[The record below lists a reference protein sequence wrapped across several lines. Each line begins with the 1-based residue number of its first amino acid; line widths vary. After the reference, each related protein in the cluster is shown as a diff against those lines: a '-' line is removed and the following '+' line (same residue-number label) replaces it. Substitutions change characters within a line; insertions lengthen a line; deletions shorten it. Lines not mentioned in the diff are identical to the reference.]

1 MTKKLHLFLTMLL
14 CAVFG
19 MVQAQEVTL
28 DFTTNDDWGFPV
40 GSANKATDAAS
51 FTNADG
57 YTVTAQAP
65 DGYYFNTQGYLMLGK
80 EGASLTLP
88 KFDFKVSRIDV
99 VGNGA
104 ASGSTVQNIFVGE
117 TAVSSETV
125 GAKGTNEYDIDEA
138 HRAVGTIYTLKVLS
152 AHNTQITKIIVYKEG
167 TPAKSNPNL
176 AFSSS
181 SATATL
187 GKDFTEPTLTNEGNG
202 AVTYTSDN
210 TDVATV
216 NASTGDVTLVAVGT
230 AKITATS
237 AETATYYAG
246 SASYTLTVV
255 EAQQPQEIVDGTF
268 DFTGVTD
275 YGTGLEPSTYPDNDY
290 ILEDNT
296 WTAGNVTL
304 VSSGKYR
311 WWYNANGNT
320 LRFYSNKDDND
331 VQTSRMTISVPS
343 GYEITEIKVSGG
355 QQFTSDDGLYT
366 SSNGTWAG
374 NAQSVVLR
382 YAANSGNVAVKT
394 VKVTYSKGGENPPPE
409 TTYNSIAE
417 IKQLEAGASGKLK
430 FNNVQVLYANGK
442 DLYAKDNTGAINF
455 YFEKTD
461 AFNYTAG
468 QKLNGTA
475 TVTYDVYNE
484 MPEII
489 KVEDASITATNGT
502 ATPVQIAL
510 SANLPDYICQ
520 LVKLTGK
527 FKVEKDGTRTNY
539 YLTDGTNSIQIYNKW
554 HLTDFDLAQVV
565 DGSQGTATGIV
576 VTYKS
581 GENIY
586 YEIALTALEYQ
597 SAGLID
603 PQLAFSAEEITAT
616 LGEDFTEPTLS
627 AAQDFDFGNLKYS
640 SSNKN
645 VATVDEG
652 TGEVTLVA
660 AGTTTITAKSEA
672 YDEFLAGSAFYKLTV
687 VKPEAQPGT
696 DKFVLVSDASTLA
709 AGDVI
714 ILVGTHTVDEA
725 DKYWS
730 MSDQSGNWRSVE
742 EVTLE
747 SDGSIIP
754 NSYVQQITL
763 EGAADAWYLNVGD
776 GYLYATSSGSNYMGT
791 ADKETAGD
799 NAKAKIS
806 TGEVA
811 LSEDSEETE
820 FQTIIL
826 FQGVNTRNRL
836 LFNYN
841 NGNPRFTCYANN
853 TSVNK
858 KELSIYRKVT
868 SDILGDVNG
877 DGKINMMDVTAVINY
892 ILGKSPS
899 PFIYENACM
908 NDDPFI
914 NMQDVT
920 AIINIIL
927 GIK

>member
-117 TAVSSETV
+117 TAVSEQTV

-152 AHNTQITKIIVYKEG
+152 AHNTQITKIIIYKEG
-167 TPAKSNPNL
+167 TSAKSNPNL

-216 NASTGDVTLVAVGT
+216 NASTGEVTPVAVGT

-246 SASYTLTVV
+246 SASYTLKVV
-255 EAQQPQEIVDGTF
+255 EPTTPGDYTF
-268 DFTGVTD
+268 DFTGTND
-275 YGTGLEPSTYPDNDY
+275 YGTGLTPSSENTY
-290 ILEDNT
+290 ITEDHT
-296 WTAGNVTL
+296 WTSGDVKLVT
-304 VSSGKYR
+304 SGKYR
-311 WWYNANGNT
+311 WWAASGGND
-320 LRFYSNKDDND
+320 LRFYTQKVDD
-331 VQTSRMTISVPS
+331 VETTKMTISVPN
-343 GYEITEIKVSGG
+343 GYTISKIEITGG
-355 QQFTSDDGLYT
+355 QQFTSDDGLYA
-366 SSNGTWAG
+366 SGKWEGS
-374 NAQSVVLR
+374 
-382 YAANSGNVAVKT
+382 ANSVTLTYASTSAVKVRT
-394 VKVTYSKGGENPPPE
+394 INVTYSQGGVDPQPG

-565 DGSQGTATGIV
+565 DGSEGTATGIV

-603 PQLAFSAEEITAT
+603 PQLAFSAEEVTAT

-672 YDEFLAGSAFYKLTV
+672 YDEFLAGSASYKLTV

-763 EGAADAWYLNVGD
+763 EGSADAWYLNVGD

-799 NAKAKIS
+799 NAKAKIN
-806 TGEVA
+806 TEEVVN
-811 LSEDSEETE
+811 EETQAKKLE
-820 FQTIIL
+820 TTIV
-826 FQGVNTRNRL
+826 FQGGNTRNDLR
-836 LFNYN
+836 FNYN
-841 NGNPRFTCYANN
+841 NGNPRFTCYAS
-853 TSVNK
+853 TTPVA

>member
-1 MTKKLHLFLTMLL
+1 MLL

-117 TAVSSETV
+117 TAVSEQTV

-167 TPAKSNPNL
+167 TSAKSNPNL

-216 NASTGDVTLVAVGT
+216 NASTGEVTPVAVGT

-246 SASYTLTVV
+246 SASYTLKVV
-255 EAQQPQEIVDGTF
+255 EPTTPGDYTF
-268 DFTGVTD
+268 DFTGTND
-275 YGTGLEPSTYPDNDY
+275 YGTGLTPSSENTY
-290 ILEDNT
+290 ITEDHT
-296 WTAGNVTL
+296 WTSGDVKLVT
-304 VSSGKYR
+304 SGKYR
-311 WWYNANGNT
+311 WWAASGGND
-320 LRFYSNKDDND
+320 LRFYTQKVDD
-331 VQTSRMTISVPS
+331 VETTKMTISVPN
-343 GYEITEIKVSGG
+343 GYTISKIEITGG
-355 QQFTSDDGLYT
+355 QQFTSDDGLYA
-366 SSNGTWAG
+366 SGKWEGS
-374 NAQSVVLR
+374 
-382 YAANSGNVAVKT
+382 ANSVTLTYASTSAVKVRT
-394 VKVTYSKGGENPPPE
+394 INVTYSQGGVDPQPG

-417 IKQLEAGASGKLK
+417 IKQLETGASGKLK

-603 PQLAFSAEEITAT
+603 PQLAFSAEEVTAT

-672 YDEFLAGSAFYKLTV
+672 YDEFLAGSASYKLTV

-908 NDDPFI
+908 NDDPYI

>member
-117 TAVSSETV
+117 TAVSEQTV

-138 HRAVGTIYTLKVLS
+138 HRGVGTIYTLKVLS

-167 TPAKSNPNL
+167 TSAKSNPNL

-216 NASTGDVTLVAVGT
+216 NASTGEVSLVAVGT

-246 SASYTLTVV
+246 SASYTLKVV
-255 EAQQPQEIVDGTF
+255 EPTTPGDYTF
-268 DFTGVTD
+268 DFTGTND
-275 YGTGLEPSTYPDNDY
+275 YGTGLTPSSENTY
-290 ILEDNT
+290 ITEDHT
-296 WTAGNVTL
+296 WTSGDVKLVT
-304 VSSGKYR
+304 SGKYR
-311 WWYNANGNT
+311 WWAASSGND
-320 LRFYSNKDDND
+320 LRFYTQKVDE
-331 VQTSRMTISVPS
+331 VETTKMTISVPS
-343 GYEITEIKVSGG
+343 GYTISKIEITGG
-355 QQFTSDDGLYT
+355 QQFTSDDGLYA
-366 SSNGTWAG
+366 SGKWEGS
-374 NAQSVVLR
+374 
-382 YAANSGNVAVKT
+382 ANSVTLTYASTSAVK
-394 VKVTYSKGGENPPPE
+394 VKTINVTYSQGGVDPQPG

-417 IKQLEAGASGKLK
+417 IKQLETGASGKLK

-475 TVTYDVYNE
+475 TVTYDVYNG

-603 PQLAFSAEEITAT
+603 PQLAFSAEEVTAT

-672 YDEFLAGSAFYKLTV
+672 YDEFLAGSASYKLTV

-799 NAKAKIS
+799 NAKAKI
-806 TGEVA
+806 TTEEAIV
-811 LSEDSEETE
+811 DEETQAKKLE
-820 FQTIIL
+820 TTIV
-826 FQGVNTRNRL
+826 FQGENTRNDLR
-836 LFNYN
+836 FNYN
-841 NGNPRFTCYANN
+841 SGNPRFSCYADN
-853 TSVNK
+853 TSVK

-908 NDDPFI
+908 NDDPYI

>member
-1 MTKKLHLFLTMLL
+1 MLL

-117 TAVSSETV
+117 TAVSEQTV

-152 AHNTQITKIIVYKEG
+152 AHNTQITKIIIYKEG
-167 TPAKSNPNL
+167 TSAKSNPNL

-216 NASTGDVTLVAVGT
+216 NASTGEVTPVAVGT

-246 SASYTLTVV
+246 SASYTLKVV
-255 EAQQPQEIVDGTF
+255 EPTTPGDYTF
-268 DFTGVTD
+268 DFTGTND
-275 YGTGLEPSTYPDNDY
+275 YGTGLTPSSENTY
-290 ILEDNT
+290 ITEDHT
-296 WTAGNVTL
+296 WTSGDVKLVT
-304 VSSGKYR
+304 SGKYR
-311 WWYNANGNT
+311 WWAASGGND
-320 LRFYSNKDDND
+320 LRFYTQKVDD
-331 VQTSRMTISVPS
+331 VETTKMTISVPN
-343 GYEITEIKVSGG
+343 GYTISKIEITGG
-355 QQFTSDDGLYT
+355 QQFTSDDGLYA
-366 SSNGTWAG
+366 SGKWEGS
-374 NAQSVVLR
+374 
-382 YAANSGNVAVKT
+382 ANSVTLTYASTSAVKVRT
-394 VKVTYSKGGENPPPE
+394 INVTYSQGGVDPQPG

-603 PQLAFSAEEITAT
+603 PQLAFSAEEVTAT

-672 YDEFLAGSAFYKLTV
+672 YDEFLAGSASYKLTV

-799 NAKAKIS
+799 NAKAKIN
-806 TGEVA
+806 TEEVVN
-811 LSEDSEETE
+811 EETQAKKLE
-820 FQTIIL
+820 TTIV
-826 FQGVNTRNRL
+826 FQGGNTRNDLR
-836 LFNYN
+836 FNYN
-841 NGNPRFTCYANN
+841 NGNPRFTCYAS
-853 TSVNK
+853 TTPVA

-908 NDDPFI
+908 NDDPYI

>member
-125 GAKGTNEYDIDEA
+125 GAKGTNEFDIDEA

-167 TPAKSNPNL
+167 TSAKSNPNL

-216 NASTGDVTLVAVGT
+216 NASTGEVTPVAVGT

-246 SASYTLTVV
+246 SASYTLKVV
-255 EAQQPQEIVDGTF
+255 EPTTPGDYSF
-268 DFTGVTD
+268 DFTGTND
-275 YGTGLEPSTYPDNDY
+275 YGTGLTPSSENTY
-290 ILEDNT
+290 ITEDHT
-296 WTAGNVTL
+296 WTSGDVKLVT
-304 VSSGKYR
+304 SGKYR
-311 WWYNANGNT
+311 WWAASGGND
-320 LRFYSNKDDND
+320 LRFYTQKVDD
-331 VQTSRMTISVPS
+331 VETTKMTISVPN
-343 GYEITEIKVSGG
+343 GYTISKIEITGG
-355 QQFTSDDGLYT
+355 QQFTSDDGLYA
-366 SSNGTWAG
+366 SGKWEGS
-374 NAQSVVLR
+374 
-382 YAANSGNVAVKT
+382 ANSVTLTYASTSAVKVRT
-394 VKVTYSKGGENPPPE
+394 INVTYSQGGVDPQPG

-603 PQLAFSAEEITAT
+603 PQLAFSAEEVTAT

-672 YDEFLAGSAFYKLTV
+672 YDEFLAGSASYKLTV

-799 NAKAKIS
+799 NAKAKIN
-806 TGEVA
+806 TEEVVN
-811 LSEDSEETE
+811 EETQAKKLE
-820 FQTIIL
+820 TTIV
-826 FQGVNTRNRL
+826 FQGGNTRNDLR
-836 LFNYN
+836 FNYN
-841 NGNPRFTCYANN
+841 NGNPRFTCYAS
-853 TSVNK
+853 TTPVA

-908 NDDPFI
+908 NDDPYI

>member
-117 TAVSSETV
+117 TAVSEQTV

-167 TPAKSNPNL
+167 TSAKSNPNL

-216 NASTGDVTLVAVGT
+216 NASTGEVTPVAVGT

-246 SASYTLTVV
+246 SASYTLKVV
-255 EAQQPQEIVDGTF
+255 EPTTPGDYTF
-268 DFTGVTD
+268 DFTGTND
-275 YGTGLEPSTYPDNDY
+275 YGTGLTPSSENTY
-290 ILEDNT
+290 ITEDHT
-296 WTAGNVTL
+296 WTSGDVKLVT
-304 VSSGKYR
+304 SGKYR
-311 WWYNANGNT
+311 WWAASGGND
-320 LRFYSNKDDND
+320 LRFYTQKVDD
-331 VQTSRMTISVPS
+331 VETTKMTISVPN
-343 GYEITEIKVSGG
+343 GYTISKIEITGG
-355 QQFTSDDGLYT
+355 QQFTSDDGLYA
-366 SSNGTWAG
+366 SGKWEGS
-374 NAQSVVLR
+374 
-382 YAANSGNVAVKT
+382 ANSVTLTYASTSAVKVRT
-394 VKVTYSKGGENPPPE
+394 INVTYSQGGVDPQPG

-417 IKQLEAGASGKLK
+417 IKQLETGASGKLK

-603 PQLAFSAEEITAT
+603 PQLAFSAEEVTAT
-616 LGEDFTEPTLS
+616 LGEEFTEPTLS

-672 YDEFLAGSAFYKLTV
+672 YDEFLAGSASYKLTV

-696 DKFVLVSDASTLA
+696 DKFVLVTDASTLA

-908 NDDPFI
+908 NDDPYI

>member
-125 GAKGTNEYDIDEA
+125 GAKGTNEFDIDEA

-167 TPAKSNPNL
+167 TSAKSNPNL

-216 NASTGDVTLVAVGT
+216 NASTGEVTPVAVGT

-246 SASYTLTVV
+246 SASYTLKVV
-255 EAQQPQEIVDGTF
+255 EPTTPGDYSF
-268 DFTGVTD
+268 DFTGTND
-275 YGTGLEPSTYPDNDY
+275 YGTGLTPSSENTY
-290 ILEDNT
+290 ITEDHT
-296 WTAGNVTL
+296 WTSGDVKLVT
-304 VSSGKYR
+304 SGKYR
-311 WWYNANGNT
+311 WWAASGGND
-320 LRFYSNKDDND
+320 LRFYTQKVDD
-331 VQTSRMTISVPS
+331 VETTKMTISVPS
-343 GYEITEIKVSGG
+343 GYTISKIEITGG
-355 QQFTSDDGLYT
+355 QQFTSDDGLYA
-366 SSNGTWAG
+366 SGKWEGS
-374 NAQSVVLR
+374 
-382 YAANSGNVAVKT
+382 ANSVTLTYASTSAVKVRT
-394 VKVTYSKGGENPPPE
+394 INVTYSQGGVDPQPG

-603 PQLAFSAEEITAT
+603 PQLAFSAEEVTAT

-672 YDEFLAGSAFYKLTV
+672 YDEFLAGSASYKLTV

-799 NAKAKIS
+799 NAKAKIN
-806 TGEVA
+806 TEEVVN
-811 LSEDSEETE
+811 EETQAKKLE
-820 FQTIIL
+820 TTIV
-826 FQGVNTRNRL
+826 FQGGNTRNDLR
-836 LFNYN
+836 FNYN
-841 NGNPRFTCYANN
+841 NGNPRFTCYAS
-853 TSVNK
+853 TTPVA

-908 NDDPFI
+908 NDDPYI

>member
-14 CAVFG
+14 CAVSS
-19 MVQAQEVTL
+19 VAWADTTINITAAEVNEGGK
-28 DFTTNDDWGFPV
+28 DPI
-40 GSANKATDAAS
+40 S
-51 FTNADG
+51 FTAAKNGGSTAPTYNANADDYRMYAKG
-57 YTVTAQAP
+57 TLTISSSAVIKKAVFNLSSQGKKRLAPITSDQGTIVTQNVGDETVTWT
-65 DGYYFNTQGYLMLGK
+65 GN
-80 EGASLTLP
+80 ASELTLTVGDKAEYGSDGADKAGQLCFSSVDVTFEGEAGP
-88 KFDFKVSRIDV
+88 TTTKFTITPNDVSL
-99 VGNGA
+99 A
-104 ASGSTVQNIFVGE
+104 VGE
-117 TAVSSETV
+117 TKTVTITSNNTEKPITVSSNDPSIATISGSNGSYTV
-125 GAKGTNEYDIDEA
+125 KG
-138 HRAVGTIYTLKVLS
+138 
-152 AHNTQITKIIVYKEG
+152 
-167 TPAKSNPNL
+167 
-176 AFSSS
+176 
-181 SATATL
+181 
-187 GKDFTEPTLTNEGNG
+187 
-202 AVTYTSDN
+202 
-210 TDVATV
+210 
-216 NASTGDVTLVAVGT
+216 VAVGT
-230 AKITATS
+230 TTITVSQTASANFTAGNATLNVTVKEPLP
-237 AETATYYAG
+237 AGVLFNETFDNVNGTG
-246 SASYTLTVV
+246 GR
-255 EAQQPQEIVDGTF
+255 DGTF
-268 DFTGVTD
+268 SGSVGSTKADELTD
-275 YGTGLEPSTYPDNDY
+275 ESGWTFSNNCGAYQCIKLGASSAD
-290 ILEDNT
+290 
-296 WTAGNVTL
+296 WTATTREIAL
-304 VSSGKYR
+304 SGK
-311 WWYNANGNT
+311 GT
-320 LRFYSNKDDND
+320 LKFSAAGWASGAKELSITAEGGSLSGDTNITLESGAWKEYTVHISDATGSLKISFVGHRGFIDD
-331 VQTSRMTISVPS
+331 VIV
-343 GYEITEIKVSGG
+343 TE
-355 QQFTSDDGLYT
+355 
-366 SSNGTWAG
+366 
-374 NAQSVVLR
+374 
-382 YAANSGNVAVKT
+382 
-394 VKVTYSKGGENPPPE
+394 GEQGVDPQPG

-603 PQLAFSAEEITAT
+603 PQLAFSAEEVTAT

-672 YDEFLAGSAFYKLTV
+672 YDEFLAGSASYKLTV

-799 NAKAKIS
+799 NAKAMIS

-908 NDDPFI
+908 NDDPYI

>member
-1 MTKKLHLFLTMLL
+1 MLL

-167 TPAKSNPNL
+167 TSAKSNPNL

-216 NASTGDVTLVAVGT
+216 NASTGEVTPVAVGT

-246 SASYTLTVV
+246 SASYTLKVV
-255 EAQQPQEIVDGTF
+255 EPTTPGDYTF
-268 DFTGVTD
+268 DFTGTND
-275 YGTGLEPSTYPDNDY
+275 YGTGLTPSSENTY
-290 ILEDNT
+290 ITEDHT
-296 WTAGNVTL
+296 WTSGDVKLVT
-304 VSSGKYR
+304 SGKYR
-311 WWYNANGNT
+311 WWAASGGND
-320 LRFYSNKDDND
+320 LRFYTQKVDD
-331 VQTSRMTISVPS
+331 VETTKMTISVPS
-343 GYEITEIKVSGG
+343 GYTISKIEITGG
-355 QQFTSDDGLYT
+355 QQFTSDDGLYA
-366 SSNGTWAG
+366 SGKWEGS
-374 NAQSVVLR
+374 
-382 YAANSGNVAVKT
+382 ANSVTLTYASTSAVKVRT
-394 VKVTYSKGGENPPPE
+394 INVTYSQGGVDPQPGA
-409 TTYNSIAE
+409 TYNSIAE

-510 SANLPDYICQ
+510 SANLSDYICQ

-603 PQLAFSAEEITAT
+603 PQLAFSAEEVTAT
-616 LGEDFTEPTLS
+616 LGEEFTEPTLS

-672 YDEFLAGSAFYKLTV
+672 YDEFLAGSASYKLTV

-892 ILGKSPS
+892 ILGKEPS

-908 NDDPFI
+908 NDDPYI

>member
-117 TAVSSETV
+117 TAVSEQTV

-167 TPAKSNPNL
+167 TSAKSNPNL

-216 NASTGDVTLVAVGT
+216 NASTGEVSLVAVGT

-246 SASYTLTVV
+246 SASYTLKVV
-255 EAQQPQEIVDGTF
+255 EPTTPGDYTF
-268 DFTGVTD
+268 DFTGTND
-275 YGTGLEPSTYPDNDY
+275 YGTGLKPSSENTY
-290 ILEDNT
+290 ITEDHT
-296 WTAGNVTL
+296 WTSGDVKLVT
-304 VSSGKYR
+304 SGKYR
-311 WWYNANGNT
+311 WWAASSGND
-320 LRFYSNKDDND
+320 LRFYTQKVDE
-331 VQTSRMTISVPS
+331 VETTKMTISVPN
-343 GYEITEIKVSGG
+343 GYTISKIEITGG
-355 QQFTSDDGLYT
+355 QQFTSDDGLYA
-366 SSNGTWAG
+366 SGKWEGS
-374 NAQSVVLR
+374 
-382 YAANSGNVAVKT
+382 ANSVTLTYASTSAVKVRT
-394 VKVTYSKGGENPPPE
+394 INVTYSQGGVDPQPG

-603 PQLAFSAEEITAT
+603 PQLAFSAEEVTAT

-672 YDEFLAGSAFYKLTV
+672 YDEFLAGSASYKLTV

-799 NAKAKIS
+799 NAKAKIN
-806 TGEVA
+806 TEEVVN
-811 LSEDSEETE
+811 EETQAKKLE
-820 FQTIIL
+820 TTIV
-826 FQGVNTRNRL
+826 FQGGNTRNDLR
-836 LFNYN
+836 FNYN
-841 NGNPRFTCYANN
+841 NGNPRFTCYAS
-853 TSVNK
+853 TTPVA

-908 NDDPFI
+908 NDDPYI

>member
-117 TAVSSETV
+117 TAVSEQTV

-152 AHNTQITKIIVYKEG
+152 AHNTQITKIIIYKEG
-167 TPAKSNPNL
+167 TSAKSNPNL

-216 NASTGDVTLVAVGT
+216 NASTGEVTPVAVGT

-246 SASYTLTVV
+246 SASYTLKVV
-255 EAQQPQEIVDGTF
+255 EPTTPGDYTF
-268 DFTGVTD
+268 DFTGTND
-275 YGTGLEPSTYPDNDY
+275 YGTGLKPSSENTY
-290 ILEDNT
+290 ITEDHT
-296 WTAGNVTL
+296 WTSGDVKLVT
-304 VSSGKYR
+304 SGKYR
-311 WWYNANGNT
+311 WWAASGGND
-320 LRFYSNKDDND
+320 LRFYTQKVDD
-331 VQTSRMTISVPS
+331 VETTKMTISVPN
-343 GYEITEIKVSGG
+343 GYTISKIEITGG
-355 QQFTSDDGLYT
+355 QQFTSDDGLYA
-366 SSNGTWAG
+366 SGKWEGS
-374 NAQSVVLR
+374 
-382 YAANSGNVAVKT
+382 ANSVTLTYASTSAVKVRT
-394 VKVTYSKGGENPPPE
+394 INVTYSQGGVDPQPG

-603 PQLAFSAEEITAT
+603 PQLAFSAEEVTAT

-672 YDEFLAGSAFYKLTV
+672 YDEFLAGSASYKLTV

-799 NAKAKIS
+799 NAKAKIN
-806 TGEVA
+806 TEEVVN
-811 LSEDSEETE
+811 EETQAKKLE
-820 FQTIIL
+820 TTIV
-826 FQGVNTRNRL
+826 FQGGNTRNDLR
-836 LFNYN
+836 FNYN
-841 NGNPRFTCYANN
+841 NGNPRFTCYAS
-853 TSVNK
+853 TTPVA

-908 NDDPFI
+908 NDDPYI

>member
-167 TPAKSNPNL
+167 TSAKSNPNL

-216 NASTGDVTLVAVGT
+216 NASTGEVTPVAVGT

-246 SASYTLTVV
+246 SASYTLKVV
-255 EAQQPQEIVDGTF
+255 EPTTPGDYTF
-268 DFTGVTD
+268 DFTGTND
-275 YGTGLEPSTYPDNDY
+275 YGTGLTPSSENTY
-290 ILEDNT
+290 ITEDHT
-296 WTAGNVTL
+296 WTSGDVKLVT
-304 VSSGKYR
+304 SGKYR
-311 WWYNANGNT
+311 WWAASGGND
-320 LRFYSNKDDND
+320 LRFYTQKVDD
-331 VQTSRMTISVPS
+331 VETTKMTISVPS
-343 GYEITEIKVSGG
+343 GYTISKIEITGG
-355 QQFTSDDGLYT
+355 QQFTSDDGLYA
-366 SSNGTWAG
+366 SGKWEGS
-374 NAQSVVLR
+374 
-382 YAANSGNVAVKT
+382 ANSVTLTYASTSAVKVRT
-394 VKVTYSKGGENPPPE
+394 INVTYSQGGVDPQPGA
-409 TTYNSIAE
+409 TYNSIAE

-510 SANLPDYICQ
+510 SANLSDYICQ

-603 PQLAFSAEEITAT
+603 PQLAFSAEEVTAT
-616 LGEDFTEPTLS
+616 LGEEFTEPTLS

-672 YDEFLAGSAFYKLTV
+672 YDEFLAGSASYKLTV

-892 ILGKSPS
+892 ILGKEPS

-908 NDDPFI
+908 NDDPYI

>member
-1 MTKKLHLFLTMLL
+1 MLL

-40 GSANKATDAAS
+40 GSANKAKDAAS

-117 TAVSSETV
+117 TAVSEQTV

-152 AHNTQITKIIVYKEG
+152 AHNTQITKIIIYKEG
-167 TPAKSNPNL
+167 TSAKSNPNL

-216 NASTGDVTLVAVGT
+216 NASTGEVTPVAVGT

-246 SASYTLTVV
+246 SASYTLKVV
-255 EAQQPQEIVDGTF
+255 EPTTPGDYTF
-268 DFTGVTD
+268 DFTGTND
-275 YGTGLEPSTYPDNDY
+275 YGTGLTPSSENTY
-290 ILEDNT
+290 ITEDHT
-296 WTAGNVTL
+296 WTSGDVKLVT
-304 VSSGKYR
+304 SGKYR
-311 WWYNANGNT
+311 WWAASGGND
-320 LRFYSNKDDND
+320 LRFYTQKVDD
-331 VQTSRMTISVPS
+331 VETTKMTISVPN
-343 GYEITEIKVSGG
+343 GYTISKIEITGG
-355 QQFTSDDGLYT
+355 QQFTSDDGLYA
-366 SSNGTWAG
+366 SGKWEGS
-374 NAQSVVLR
+374 
-382 YAANSGNVAVKT
+382 ANSVTLTYASTSAVKVRT
-394 VKVTYSKGGENPPPE
+394 INVTYSQGGVDPQPG

-539 YLTDGTNSIQIYNKW
+539 YLTDGTNSTQIYNKW

-603 PQLAFSAEEITAT
+603 PQLAFSAEEVTAT

-672 YDEFLAGSAFYKLTV
+672 YDEFLAGSASYKLTV

-696 DKFVLVSDASTLA
+696 DKFVLVTDASTLA

-908 NDDPFI
+908 NDDPYI

>member
-1 MTKKLHLFLTMLL
+1 MESGAWK
-14 CAVFG
+14 
-19 MVQAQEVTL
+19 E
-28 DFTTNDDWGFPV
+28 
-40 GSANKATDAAS
+40 
-51 FTNADG
+51 
-57 YTVTAQAP
+57 YTVHISDAT
-65 DGYYFNTQGYLMLGK
+65 G
-80 EGASLTLP
+80 SL
-88 KFDFKVSRIDV
+88 KIS
-99 VGNGA
+99 
-104 ASGSTVQNIFVGE
+104 FVGHR
-117 TAVSSETV
+117 
-125 GAKGTNEYDIDEA
+125 GFIDD
-138 HRAVGTIYTLKVLS
+138 V
-152 AHNTQITKIIVYKEG
+152 IVTEG
-167 TPAKSNPNL
+167 EQGGVDP
-176 AFSSS
+176 
-181 SATATL
+181 
-187 GKDFTEPTLTNEGNG
+187 
-202 AVTYTSDN
+202 
-210 TDVATV
+210 
-216 NASTGDVTLVAVGT
+216 
-230 AKITATS
+230 
-237 AETATYYAG
+237 
-246 SASYTLTVV
+246 
-255 EAQQPQEIVDGTF
+255 QPG
-268 DFTGVTD
+268 
-275 YGTGLEPSTYPDNDY
+275 
-290 ILEDNT
+290 
-296 WTAGNVTL
+296 
-304 VSSGKYR
+304 
-311 WWYNANGNT
+311 
-320 LRFYSNKDDND
+320 
-331 VQTSRMTISVPS
+331 
-343 GYEITEIKVSGG
+343 
-355 QQFTSDDGLYT
+355 
-366 SSNGTWAG
+366 
-374 NAQSVVLR
+374 
-382 YAANSGNVAVKT
+382 
-394 VKVTYSKGGENPPPE
+394 

-430 FNNVQVLYANGK
+430 FNNVQVLYAKGK

-603 PQLAFSAEEITAT
+603 PQLAFSAEEVTAT

-672 YDEFLAGSAFYKLTV
+672 YDEFLAGSASYKLTV

-799 NAKAKIS
+799 NAKAKIN
-806 TGEVA
+806 TEEVVN
-811 LSEDSEETE
+811 EETQAKKLE
-820 FQTIIL
+820 TTIV
-826 FQGVNTRNRL
+826 FQGGNTRNDLR
-836 LFNYN
+836 FNYN
-841 NGNPRFTCYANN
+841 NGNPRFTCYAS
-853 TSVNK
+853 TTPVA

-908 NDDPFI
+908 NDDPYI

>member
-117 TAVSSETV
+117 TAVSEQTV

-152 AHNTQITKIIVYKEG
+152 AHNTQITKIIIYKEG
-167 TPAKSNPNL
+167 TSAKSNPNL

-216 NASTGDVTLVAVGT
+216 NASTGEVTPVAVGT

-246 SASYTLTVV
+246 SASYTLKVV
-255 EAQQPQEIVDGTF
+255 EPTTPGDYTF
-268 DFTGVTD
+268 DFTGTND
-275 YGTGLEPSTYPDNDY
+275 YGTGLTPSSENTY
-290 ILEDNT
+290 ITEDHT
-296 WTAGNVTL
+296 WTSGDVKLVT
-304 VSSGKYR
+304 SGKYR
-311 WWYNANGNT
+311 WWAASGGND
-320 LRFYSNKDDND
+320 LRFYTQKVDD
-331 VQTSRMTISVPS
+331 VETTKMTISVPN
-343 GYEITEIKVSGG
+343 GYTISKIEITGG
-355 QQFTSDDGLYT
+355 QQFTSDDGLYA
-366 SSNGTWAG
+366 SGKWEGS
-374 NAQSVVLR
+374 
-382 YAANSGNVAVKT
+382 ANSVTLTYASTSAVKVRT
-394 VKVTYSKGGENPPPE
+394 INVTYSQGGVDPQPG

-603 PQLAFSAEEITAT
+603 PQLAFSAEEVTAT

-672 YDEFLAGSAFYKLTV
+672 YDEFLAGSASYKLTV

-747 SDGSIIP
+747 SDGSIIS

-799 NAKAKIS
+799 NAKAKIN
-806 TGEVA
+806 TEEVVN
-811 LSEDSEETE
+811 EETQAKKLE
-820 FQTIIL
+820 TTIV
-826 FQGVNTRNRL
+826 FQGGNTRNDLR
-836 LFNYN
+836 FNYN
-841 NGNPRFTCYANN
+841 NGNPRFTCYAS
-853 TSVNK
+853 TTPVA

-908 NDDPFI
+908 NDDPYI

>member
-40 GSANKATDAAS
+40 GSANKATDATS

-117 TAVSSETV
+117 TAVSEQTV

-152 AHNTQITKIIVYKEG
+152 AHNTQITKIIIYKEG
-167 TPAKSNPNL
+167 TSAKSNPNL

-216 NASTGDVTLVAVGT
+216 NASTGEVTPVAVGT

-246 SASYTLTVV
+246 SASYTLKVV
-255 EAQQPQEIVDGTF
+255 EPTTPGDYTF
-268 DFTGVTD
+268 DFTGTND
-275 YGTGLEPSTYPDNDY
+275 YGTGLTPSSENTY
-290 ILEDNT
+290 ITEDHT
-296 WTAGNVTL
+296 WTSGDVKLVT
-304 VSSGKYR
+304 SGKYR
-311 WWYNANGNT
+311 WWAASGGND
-320 LRFYSNKDDND
+320 LRFYTQKVDD
-331 VQTSRMTISVPS
+331 VETTKMTISVPN
-343 GYEITEIKVSGG
+343 GYTISKIEITGG
-355 QQFTSDDGLYT
+355 QQFTSDDGLYA
-366 SSNGTWAG
+366 SGKWEGS
-374 NAQSVVLR
+374 
-382 YAANSGNVAVKT
+382 ANSVTLTYASTSAVKVRT
-394 VKVTYSKGGENPPPE
+394 INVTYSQGGVDPQPG

-565 DGSQGTATGIV
+565 DGSEGTATGIV

-603 PQLAFSAEEITAT
+603 PQLAFSAEEVTAT

-672 YDEFLAGSAFYKLTV
+672 YDEFLAGSASYKLTV

-763 EGAADAWYLNVGD
+763 EGSADAWYLNVGD

-799 NAKAKIS
+799 NAKAKIN
-806 TGEVA
+806 TEEVVN
-811 LSEDSEETE
+811 EETQAKKLE
-820 FQTIIL
+820 TTIV
-826 FQGVNTRNRL
+826 FQGGNTRNDLR
-836 LFNYN
+836 FNYN
-841 NGNPRFTCYANN
+841 NGNPRFTCYAS
-853 TSVNK
+853 TTPVA

>member
-1 MTKKLHLFLTMLL
+1 M
-14 CAVFG
+14 
-19 MVQAQEVTL
+19 
-28 DFTTNDDWGFPV
+28 
-40 GSANKATDAAS
+40 
-51 FTNADG
+51 
-57 YTVTAQAP
+57 
-65 DGYYFNTQGYLMLGK
+65 
-80 EGASLTLP
+80 
-88 KFDFKVSRIDV
+88 
-99 VGNGA
+99 
-104 ASGSTVQNIFVGE
+104 
-117 TAVSSETV
+117 
-125 GAKGTNEYDIDEA
+125 
-138 HRAVGTIYTLKVLS
+138 LS
-152 AHNTQITKIIVYKEG
+152 AHNTQITKILVYKEG
-167 TPAKSNPNL
+167 TSAKSNPNL

-187 GKDFTEPTLTNEGNG
+187 GKDFTEPVLTHAEGVT
-202 AVTYTSDN
+202 VTYSSDN
-210 TDVATV
+210 TEVATV
-216 NASTGDVTLVAVGT
+216 NASTGDVTPVAVGT

-255 EAQQPQEIVDGTF
+255 EAQQPGEIVDGTF

-290 ILEDNT
+290 ILDDNT

-409 TTYNSIAE
+409 TVYNSFAE
-417 IKQLEAGASGKLK
+417 IKQLTPKTSGKLK
-430 FNNVQVLYANGK
+430 FNNAQVLYINGNDMYVK
-442 DLYAKDNTGAINF
+442 DSSGAIDFYKTTNF
-455 YFEKTD
+455 VYD
-461 AFNYTAG
+461 AG

-475 TVTYDVYNE
+475 VVTYDVYNDV
-484 MPEII
+484 PEIT
-489 KVEDASITATNGT
+489 KVEDADITATAGT
-502 ATPVQIAL
+502 VTPITISATTNL
-510 SANLPDYICQ
+510 SENVCQ
-520 LVKLTGK
+520 LVKLSGT
-527 FKVEKDGTRTNY
+527 FKKVDNNW
-539 YLTDGTNSIQIYNKW
+539 YLTDGTNSVMIYRKW
-554 HLTDFDLAQVV
+554 TIDGVDLAQVIE
-565 DGSQGTATGIV
+565 GSNGTATGIV
-576 VTYKS
+576 LPYK
-581 GENIY
+581 GD
-586 YEIALTALEYQ
+586 YEIALTALEYE

-603 PQLAFSAEEITAT
+603 PQLAFSATEVKAT
-616 LGEDFTEPTLS
+616 IGEDFTEPTLT
-627 AAQDFDFGNLKYS
+627 AVQDFDFGNLKYS
-640 SSNKN
+640 SSNTYA
-645 VATVDEG
+645 ATVDEG
-652 TGEVTLVA
+652 TGEVTLVGP
-660 AGTTTITAKSEA
+660 GTTTITAKSEA
-672 YDEFLAGSAFYKLTV
+672 YDEFLAGSASYTLIV
-687 VKPEAQPGT
+687 SKPEAQPGT

-776 GYLYATSSGSNYMGT
+776 GYLYATSSKDKENYMGT
-791 ADKETAGD
+791 ASKETAGD
-799 NAKAKIS
+799 NAKAKI
-806 TGEVA
+806 TTEEVIV
-811 LSEDSEETE
+811 DEETQAKKLE
-820 FQTIIL
+820 TTIV
-826 FQGVNTRNRL
+826 FQGENTHNDLR
-836 LFNYN
+836 FNYN
-841 NGNPRFTCYANN
+841 NGKPRFTCYVST
-853 TSVNK
+853 TSIA

-877 DGKINMMDVTAVINY
+877 NGKINMMDVTAVINY
-892 ILGKSPS
+892 ILGKEPT

-908 NDDPFI
+908 NDDPYI

-927 GIK
+927 GVK

>member
-117 TAVSSETV
+117 TAVSEQTV

-152 AHNTQITKIIVYKEG
+152 AHNTQITKIIIYKEG
-167 TPAKSNPNL
+167 TSAKSNPNL

-181 SATATL
+181 SATTTL

-216 NASTGDVTLVAVGT
+216 NASTGEVTPVAVGT

-246 SASYTLTVV
+246 SASYTLKVV
-255 EAQQPQEIVDGTF
+255 EPTTPGDYTF
-268 DFTGVTD
+268 DFTGTND
-275 YGTGLEPSTYPDNDY
+275 YGTGLTPSSENTF
-290 ILEDNT
+290 ITEDHT
-296 WTAGNVTL
+296 WTSGNVKL
-304 VSSGKYR
+304 VTSGKYR
-311 WWYNANGNT
+311 WWAASGGND
-320 LRFYSNKDDND
+320 LRFYTQKVDD
-331 VQTSRMTISVPS
+331 VETTKMTISVPS
-343 GYEITEIKVSGG
+343 GYTISKIEITGG
-355 QQFTSDDGLYT
+355 QQFTSDDGLYA
-366 SSNGTWAG
+366 SGKWEGS
-374 NAQSVVLR
+374 
-382 YAANSGNVAVKT
+382 ANSVTLTYASTSAVK
-394 VKVTYSKGGENPPPE
+394 VKTINVTYSQGGVDPQPG

-417 IKQLEAGASGKLK
+417 IKQLETGASGKLK

-603 PQLAFSAEEITAT
+603 PQLAFSAEEVTAT

-672 YDEFLAGSAFYKLTV
+672 YDEFLAGSASYKLTV

-799 NAKAKIS
+799 NAKAKIN
-806 TGEVA
+806 TEEVVN
-811 LSEDSEETE
+811 EETQAKKLE
-820 FQTIIL
+820 TTIV
-826 FQGVNTRNRL
+826 FQGENTRNDLR
-836 LFNYN
+836 FNYN
-841 NGNPRFTCYANN
+841 SGNPRFSCYADN
-853 TSVNK
+853 TSVK

>member
-117 TAVSSETV
+117 TAVSEQTV

-167 TPAKSNPNL
+167 TSAKSNPNL

-216 NASTGDVTLVAVGT
+216 NASTGEVSLVAVGT

-246 SASYTLTVV
+246 SASYTLKVV
-255 EAQQPQEIVDGTF
+255 EPTTPGDYTF
-268 DFTGVTD
+268 DFTGTND
-275 YGTGLEPSTYPDNDY
+275 YGTGLTPSSENTY
-290 ILEDNT
+290 ITEDHT
-296 WTAGNVTL
+296 WTSGDVKLVT
-304 VSSGKYR
+304 SGKYR
-311 WWYNANGNT
+311 WWAASSGND
-320 LRFYSNKDDND
+320 LRFYTQKVDE
-331 VQTSRMTISVPS
+331 VETTKMTISVPS
-343 GYEITEIKVSGG
+343 GYTISKIEITGG
-355 QQFTSDDGLYT
+355 QQFTSDDGLYA
-366 SSNGTWAG
+366 SGKWEGS
-374 NAQSVVLR
+374 
-382 YAANSGNVAVKT
+382 ANSVTLTYASTSAVK
-394 VKVTYSKGGENPPPE
+394 VKTINVTYSQGGVDPQPG

-603 PQLAFSAEEITAT
+603 PQLAFSAEEVTAT

-672 YDEFLAGSAFYKLTV
+672 YDEFLAGSASYKLTV

-799 NAKAKIS
+799 NAKAKI
-806 TGEVA
+806 TTEEAIV
-811 LSEDSEETE
+811 DEETQAKKLE
-820 FQTIIL
+820 TTIV
-826 FQGVNTRNRL
+826 FQGENTRNDLR
-836 LFNYN
+836 FNYN
-841 NGNPRFTCYANN
+841 SGNPRFSCYADN
-853 TSVNK
+853 TSVK

-908 NDDPFI
+908 NDDPYI

>member
-99 VGNGA
+99 VGNSA

-167 TPAKSNPNL
+167 TSAKSNPNL

-216 NASTGDVTLVAVGT
+216 NASTGEVTPVAVGT

-246 SASYTLTVV
+246 SASYTLKVV
-255 EAQQPQEIVDGTF
+255 EPTTPGDYTF
-268 DFTGVTD
+268 DFTGTND
-275 YGTGLEPSTYPDNDY
+275 YGTGLTPSSENTY
-290 ILEDNT
+290 ITEDHT
-296 WTAGNVTL
+296 WTSGDVKLVT
-304 VSSGKYR
+304 SGKYR
-311 WWYNANGNT
+311 WWAASGGND
-320 LRFYSNKDDND
+320 LRFYTQKVDD
-331 VQTSRMTISVPS
+331 VETTKMTISVPS
-343 GYEITEIKVSGG
+343 GYTISKIEITGG
-355 QQFTSDDGLYT
+355 QQFTSDDGLYA
-366 SSNGTWAG
+366 SGKWEGS
-374 NAQSVVLR
+374 
-382 YAANSGNVAVKT
+382 ANSVTLTYASTSAVKVRT
-394 VKVTYSKGGENPPPE
+394 INVTYSQGGVDPQPG

-510 SANLPDYICQ
+510 SVNLPDYICQ

-565 DGSQGTATGIV
+565 DGSEGTATGIV

-603 PQLAFSAEEITAT
+603 PQLAFSAEEVTAT

-672 YDEFLAGSAFYKLTV
+672 YDEFLAGSASYKLTV

-799 NAKAKIS
+799 NAKAKIN
-806 TGEVA
+806 TEEVVN
-811 LSEDSEETE
+811 EETQAKKLE
-820 FQTIIL
+820 TTIV
-826 FQGVNTRNRL
+826 FQGGNTRNDLR
-836 LFNYN
+836 FNYN
-841 NGNPRFTCYANN
+841 NGNPRFTCYAS
-853 TSVNK
+853 TTPVA

>member
-117 TAVSSETV
+117 TAVSEQTV

-152 AHNTQITKIIVYKEG
+152 AHNTQITKIIIYKEG
-167 TPAKSNPNL
+167 TSAKSNPNL

-216 NASTGDVTLVAVGT
+216 NASTGEVTPVAVGT

-246 SASYTLTVV
+246 SASYTLKVV
-255 EAQQPQEIVDGTF
+255 EPTTPGDYTF
-268 DFTGVTD
+268 DFTGTND
-275 YGTGLEPSTYPDNDY
+275 YGTGLTPSSENTY
-290 ILEDNT
+290 ITEDHT
-296 WTAGNVTL
+296 WTSGDVKLVT
-304 VSSGKYR
+304 SGKYR
-311 WWYNANGNT
+311 WWAASGGND
-320 LRFYSNKDDND
+320 LRFYTQKVDD
-331 VQTSRMTISVPS
+331 VETTKMTISVPN
-343 GYEITEIKVSGG
+343 GYTISKIEITGG
-355 QQFTSDDGLYT
+355 QQFTSDDGLYA
-366 SSNGTWAG
+366 SGKWEGS
-374 NAQSVVLR
+374 
-382 YAANSGNVAVKT
+382 ANSVTLTYASTSAVKVRT
-394 VKVTYSKGGENPPPE
+394 INVTYSQGGVDPQPG

-603 PQLAFSAEEITAT
+603 PQLAFSAEEVTAT

-672 YDEFLAGSAFYKLTV
+672 YDEFLAGSASYKLTV

-799 NAKAKIS
+799 NAKAKIN
-806 TGEVA
+806 TEEVVN
-811 LSEDSEETE
+811 EETQAKKLE
-820 FQTIIL
+820 TTIV
-826 FQGVNTRNRL
+826 FQGGNTRNDLR
-836 LFNYN
+836 FNYN
-841 NGNPRFTCYANN
+841 NGNPRFTCYAS
-853 TSVNK
+853 TTPVA

-908 NDDPFI
+908 NDDPYI

>member
-1 MTKKLHLFLTMLL
+1 MLL

-117 TAVSSETV
+117 TAVSEQTV

-152 AHNTQITKIIVYKEG
+152 AHNTQITKIIIYKEG
-167 TPAKSNPNL
+167 TSAKSNPNL

-216 NASTGDVTLVAVGT
+216 NASTGEVTPVAVGT

-246 SASYTLTVV
+246 SASYTLKVV
-255 EAQQPQEIVDGTF
+255 EPTTPGDYTF
-268 DFTGVTD
+268 DFTGTND
-275 YGTGLEPSTYPDNDY
+275 YGTGLKPSSENTY
-290 ILEDNT
+290 ITEDHT
-296 WTAGNVTL
+296 WTSGDVKLVT
-304 VSSGKYR
+304 SGKYR
-311 WWYNANGNT
+311 WWAASGGND
-320 LRFYSNKDDND
+320 LRFYTQKVDD
-331 VQTSRMTISVPS
+331 VETTKMTISVPN
-343 GYEITEIKVSGG
+343 GYTISKIEITGG
-355 QQFTSDDGLYT
+355 QQFTSDDGLYA
-366 SSNGTWAG
+366 SGKWEGS
-374 NAQSVVLR
+374 
-382 YAANSGNVAVKT
+382 ANSVTLTYASTSAVKVRT
-394 VKVTYSKGGENPPPE
+394 INVTYSQGGVDPQPG

-603 PQLAFSAEEITAT
+603 PQLAFSAEEVTAT

-672 YDEFLAGSAFYKLTV
+672 YDEFLAGSASYKLTV

-799 NAKAKIS
+799 NAKAKIN
-806 TGEVA
+806 TEEVVN
-811 LSEDSEETE
+811 EETQAKKLE
-820 FQTIIL
+820 TTIV
-826 FQGVNTRNRL
+826 FQGGNTRNDLR
-836 LFNYN
+836 FNYN
-841 NGNPRFTCYANN
+841 NGNPRFTCYAS
-853 TSVNK
+853 TTPVA

-908 NDDPFI
+908 NDDPYI

>member
-117 TAVSSETV
+117 TAVSEQTV

-152 AHNTQITKIIVYKEG
+152 AHNTQITKIIIYKEG
-167 TPAKSNPNL
+167 TSAKSNPNL

-216 NASTGDVTLVAVGT
+216 NASTGEVTPVAVGT
-230 AKITATS
+230 TKITATS

-246 SASYTLTVV
+246 SASYTLKVV
-255 EAQQPQEIVDGTF
+255 EPTTPGDYTF
-268 DFTGVTD
+268 DFTGTND
-275 YGTGLEPSTYPDNDY
+275 YGTGLTPSSENTY
-290 ILEDNT
+290 ITEDHT
-296 WTAGNVTL
+296 WTSGDVKLVT
-304 VSSGKYR
+304 SGKYR
-311 WWYNANGNT
+311 WWAASGGND
-320 LRFYSNKDDND
+320 LRFYTQKVDD
-331 VQTSRMTISVPS
+331 VETTKMTISVPN
-343 GYEITEIKVSGG
+343 GYTISKIEITGG
-355 QQFTSDDGLYT
+355 QQFTSDDGLYA
-366 SSNGTWAG
+366 SGKWEGS
-374 NAQSVVLR
+374 
-382 YAANSGNVAVKT
+382 ANSVTLTYASTSAVKVRT
-394 VKVTYSKGGENPPPE
+394 INVTYSQGGVDPQPG

-417 IKQLEAGASGKLK
+417 IKQLETGASGKLK

-603 PQLAFSAEEITAT
+603 PQLAFSAEEVTAT

-672 YDEFLAGSAFYKLTV
+672 YDEFLAGSASYKLTV

-799 NAKAKIS
+799 NAKAKIN
-806 TGEVA
+806 TEEVVN
-811 LSEDSEETE
+811 EETQAKKLE
-820 FQTIIL
+820 TTIV
-826 FQGVNTRNRL
+826 FQGGNTRNDLR
-836 LFNYN
+836 FNYN
-841 NGNPRFTCYANN
+841 NGNPRFTCYAS
-853 TSVNK
+853 TTPVA

>member
-1 MTKKLHLFLTMLL
+1 MTKKIHLFLTMLL

-19 MVQAQEVTL
+19 LVQAQEVTL

-167 TPAKSNPNL
+167 TSAKSNPNL

-216 NASTGDVTLVAVGT
+216 NASTGEVTPVAVGT

-246 SASYTLTVV
+246 SASYTLKVV
-255 EAQQPQEIVDGTF
+255 EPTTPGDYTF
-268 DFTGVTD
+268 DFTGTND
-275 YGTGLEPSTYPDNDY
+275 YGTGLTPSSENTY
-290 ILEDNT
+290 ITEDHT
-296 WTAGNVTL
+296 WTSGDVKLVT
-304 VSSGKYR
+304 SGKYR
-311 WWYNANGNT
+311 WWAASGGND
-320 LRFYSNKDDND
+320 LRFYTQKVDD
-331 VQTSRMTISVPS
+331 VETTKMTISVPS
-343 GYEITEIKVSGG
+343 GYTISKIEITGG
-355 QQFTSDDGLYT
+355 QQFTSDDGLYA
-366 SSNGTWAG
+366 SGKWEGS
-374 NAQSVVLR
+374 
-382 YAANSGNVAVKT
+382 ANSVTLTYASTSAVKVRT
-394 VKVTYSKGGENPPPE
+394 INVTYSQGGVDPQPGA
-409 TTYNSIAE
+409 TYNSIAE

-510 SANLPDYICQ
+510 SANLSDYICQ

-603 PQLAFSAEEITAT
+603 PQLAFSAEEVTAT
-616 LGEDFTEPTLS
+616 LGEEFTEPTLS

-672 YDEFLAGSAFYKLTV
+672 YDEFLAGSASYKLTV

-892 ILGKSPS
+892 ILGKEPS

-908 NDDPFI
+908 NDDPYI